1 MSKPKIIFVV
11 NGHEFTAAHRL
22 PIIKGA
28 KNNGYIVNVV
38 APMNSPAMKRL
49 ESDGITVYGIHLS
62 RRGLNVWDE
71 LLSIQELTR
80 LYRQLSPDI
89 VHHATIKPVIY
100 GSIAARRAK
109 VKAVVNAI
117 TGLGYIYTGV
127 DLRTRFLREIVN
139 LLYRF
144 AFHKLR
150 QCVIFQNKDD
160 QKLLEKLGL
169 VQSNNSV
176 LIPSSGVNL
185 SHFTS
190 HPEAVGP
197 LKVMLPA
204 RMIWDKGVAEFV
216 AAAQHFKGKN
226 GAISFIL
233 VGGLDEGNPNAISN
247 EELLAFVDDGIVE
260 WWGHVNDM
268 RTAYRAAHI
277 VVLPSYYREGLPKVL
292 LEAAATSRPVIT
304 TDAPG
309 CRDAL
314 IDGETGYLVRVKD
327 SVDLINKI
335 SSLLN
340 DQKRRVTMGK
350 AGRKL
355 VEAKFS
361 EKQIVRDTL
370 KVYEDLLSLNI

>member
-28 KNNGYIVNVV
+28 KNNGYIVNAV

-49 ESDGITVYGIHLS
+49 ESDGITVYGINLS

-71 LLSIQELTR
+71 LLSIQELTC

-100 GSIAARRAK
+100 GSIAARRAQ

-127 DLRTRFLREIVN
+127 DLRTRFLRKIVN

-144 AFHKLR
+144 AFYKPR

-160 QKLLEKLGL
+160 QKLMGKLGL

-185 SHFTS
+185 SYFTS

-204 RMIWDKGVAEFV
+204 RMIWDKGVAQFV
-216 AAAQHFKGKN
+216 AAAQRLKRKN
-226 GAISFIL
+226 GDISFIL
-233 VGGLDEGNPNAISN
+233 VGGLDEGNPNAISK
-247 EELLAFVDDGIVE
+247 EELLAFVNDGVVE

-314 IDGETGYLVRVKD
+314 IDGETGYLVPVKD
-327 SVDLINKI
+327 SVVLINKI

-340 DQKRRVTMGK
+340 DRKRRVTMGK

-361 EKQIVRDTL
+361 DKQIVRDTL
-370 KVYEDLLSLNI
+370 KVYEDLL

>member
-1 MSKPKIIFVV
+1 
-11 NGHEFTAAHRL
+11 
-22 PIIKGA
+22 
-28 KNNGYIVNVV
+28 
-38 APMNSPAMKRL
+38 PMNSPAMKRL
-49 ESDGITVYGIHLS
+49 ESDGITVYGINLS

-100 GSIAARRAK
+100 GSIAARRAQ

-127 DLRTRFLREIVN
+127 DLRTRFLRKIVN

-150 QCVIFQNKDD
+150 QSVIFQNKDD
-160 QKLLEKLGL
+160 QKLLGKLGL

-216 AAAQHFKGKN
+216 AAAQHLKGKN
-226 GAISFIL
+226 GDICFIL

-268 RTAYRAAHI
+268 RT
-277 VVLPSYYREGLPKVL
+277 
-292 LEAAATSRPVIT
+292 
-304 TDAPG
+304 
-309 CRDAL
+309 
-314 IDGETGYLVRVKD
+314 
-327 SVDLINKI
+327 
-335 SSLLN
+335 
-340 DQKRRVTMGK
+340 
-350 AGRKL
+350 
-355 VEAKFS
+355 
-361 EKQIVRDTL
+361 
-370 KVYEDLLSLNI
+370 